1 MLYVNFRHT
10 GMSATGWLPTKAT
23 VLIVVLLVGVALST
37 VLVSA
42 HGPGPTD
49 GIIHACVNS
58 NSGEIRLVD
67 ADATCKNNWVP
78 LDWNQRGPA
87 GPQGPPGPQGPTG
100 PQGPAGEAGVAG
112 YEIVSQEATVDFEPV
127 NLAGLGVTCPEE
139 KKVLGGG
146 ITAIPEKG
154 SDIEVAIVSNGPLSD
169 RTWGADLQK
178 REGSGNVTFTVRAI
192 CANVE

>member
-1 MLYVNFRHT
+1 
-10 GMSATGWLPTKAT
+10 MSDNNWLPTKLT
-23 VLIVVLLVGVALST
+23 GLIVVLLVGVALSA
-37 VLVSA
+37 VLVGA
-42 HGPGPTD
+42 HGSGPAD

-58 NSGEIRLVD
+58 NSGEVRIVD

-78 LDWNQRGPA
+78 LDWNQQGPE
-87 GPQGPPGPQGPTG
+87 GPQGPPGPEGPPG
-100 PQGPAGEAGVAG
+100 PQGPVGEDGVSG

-146 ITAIPEKG
+146 GTVLTEKG

-169 RTWGADLQK
+169 RTWAADLQK
-178 REGSGNVTFTVRAI
+178 REGSGNVTFTVHAI
-192 CANVE
+192 CAIVE